1 MFAFDF
7 VSGLS
12 LSGRQVLQR
21 RRVARFR
28 HSRLGS
34 RLRRS
39 PFGNSDPVTLG
50 CDHGNFA
57 KKNASFYEG
66 YAKVNVNL
74 NDMFAIGANEYYSPN
89 FLNLGAW
96 GNYASVTGK
105 FTAPGTWFG
114 HHRHRHVCV
123 RRSSAGSG
131 LVLRRLLRHPGV
143 PGRHSRAQLQ
153 HLERRRRLHLQG
165 LHSRLPLFRHT
176 CPRVSANA
184 FTSDYTA
191 TTATAASVSAINP
204 GGFESGWCGAT
215 ASSSSRLT

>member
-1 MFAFDF
+1 
-7 VSGLS
+7 
-12 LSGRQVLQR
+12 VLQR

-34 RLRRS
+34 RLRRQ
-39 PFGNSDPVTLG
+39 PVRQFRSG
-50 CDHGNFA
+50 HARPAINGNFA

-66 YAKVNVNL
+66 YAKVNVTL

-105 FTAPGTWFG
+105 FNRAGAPGSAPPASACIVSGEFG
-114 HHRHRHVCV
+114 R
-123 RRSSAGSG
+123 SG
-131 LVLRRLLRHPGV
+131 LVLRTPSNGTRRS
-143 PGRHSRAQLQ
+143 GRHSRAQLQ

-165 LHSRLPLFRHT
+165 LHSRLPLFRHQ
-176 CPRVSANA
+176 PVQGSVHA

-191 TTATAASVSAINP
+191 TTATAASVSAINRVGSSP
-204 GGFESGWCGAT
+204 DGAARP